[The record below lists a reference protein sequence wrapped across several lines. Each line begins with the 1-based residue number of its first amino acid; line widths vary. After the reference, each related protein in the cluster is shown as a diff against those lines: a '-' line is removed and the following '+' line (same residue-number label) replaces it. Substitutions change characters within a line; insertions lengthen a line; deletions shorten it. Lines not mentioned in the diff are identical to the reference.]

1 MSLTL
6 TRAHIADEL
15 YRTIG
20 LSHNESAEL
29 VEMFFEEILLCFEK
43 GEEVK
48 LKSFGTFKIRNKKER
63 IGRNPKT
70 GIEAKI
76 SYTKKLSAYE
86 VTFVFSSLLS
96 KIDAS
101 RTQ

>member
-1 MSLTL
+1 MSYTL
-6 TRAHIADEL
+6 TRALIADEL

-29 VEMFFEEILLCFEK
+29 VEMFFEEILLCFEQ

-48 LKSFGTFKIRNKKER
+48 LTSFGTFKIRNKKER

-76 SYTKKLSAYE
+76 SSRKV
-86 VTFVFSSLLS
+86 VTFKPARHVKE
-96 KIDAS
+96 KIKN
-101 RTQ
+101 

>member
-15 YRTIG
+15 YKTIG

-29 VEMFFEEILLCFEK
+29 VELFFEEILLCFEK

-48 LKSFGTFKIRNKKER
+48 LTSFGTFKIRNKKER

-76 SYTKKLSAYE
+76 SSRKV
-86 VTFVFSSLLS
+86 VTFKPSRHVKE
-96 KIDAS
+96 KIKNWKYN
-101 RTQ
+101 